1 MSVDL
6 KVSRA
11 FIEGT
16 KYPRRIIEKNSVY
29 IVAPRRN
36 TVKKAWENTG
46 YYLQKAINDYGRKGK
61 GY

>member
-1 MSVDL
+1 MNL

-11 FIEGT
+11 FVEGT
-16 KYPRRIIEKNSVY
+16 KYPRRIIEKNPAY
-29 IVAPRRN
+29 IVASREN